1 MSLIFANCFG
11 MTNLLLENKDHN
23 SIFGYVVVIEEDPT
37 DFDRFL
43 ERFHC
48 VKVLNGFSK
57 HLISQKVLL
66 TKLTVKIFR

>member
-1 MSLIFANCFG
+1 MFLISANLFG
-11 MTNLLLENKDHN
+11 LKNFLLENKAHN

-48 VKVLNGFSK
+48 VKVLHGCSK
-57 HLISQKVLL
+57 HSTSQKVVS
-66 TKLTVKIFR
+66 TKLTVKTFR